1 MCPNSKSCFPQILG
15 RIKHFISRKAM
26 NIDGLGSETIKLL
39 LKNNIIK
46 NYADL
51 YQLKY
56 MDLIDL
62 NRIAEKTAKNIIN
75 AVNDS
80 KKIPFEKI
88 LFALGIRYV
97 GETVS
102 KKLVNHFKSIDN
114 LIEADEE
121 ELELV
126 DEIGDK
132 IAKSIIEFFQDNE
145 NINIISRL
153 KSYGLNFKK
162 EKDEISSEKLK
173 EINFVISGTFIL
185 KSREELKQLI
195 EKNGGYVK
203 SSISNKIQYLLCGE
217 NAGPSKILKAKSLK
231 IKIIDEK
238 FLIDKL
244 TMKS

>member
-1 MCPNSKSCFPQILG
+1 
-15 RIKHFISRKAM
+15 
-26 NIDGLGSETIKLL
+26 
-39 LKNNIIK
+39 
-46 NYADL
+46 
-51 YQLKY
+51 

-173 EINFVISGTFIL
+173 GINFEYIKNSLNNNSFEFDWIKAKYSKDSKNKLFNQFFINLEKGIYNKNEKLKGINFVISGTFIL